1 MGLMVK
7 KRYRKIPKNPE
18 KNKLLPRVK
27 EITSVFI
34 ENNCNIGKTAKQ
46 FKVDRDTLDRLLAT
60 DEAKAEIKR
69 RNEETAILSENM
81 TRSMMTECFNQFMR
95 AKKKMTQKES
105 GYFLANL
112 IGLNP
117 KVQIA
122 KIQAGVGQGDVNRGD
137 RQLSTEEWDRHRE
150 AIKNA
155 QTEVKV

>member
-122 KIQAGVGQGDVNRGD
+122 KIQAGVGVQRERGLD
-137 RQLSTEEWDRHRE
+137 APLTPEQLEHYRKVT
-150 AIKNA
+150 KNDK
-155 QTEVKV
+155 E